1 MATPMI
7 TESLDARPDES
18 RGQPESMAALLR
30 RLMNELSTL
39 FRQELQLA
47 GVELTGALTKFV
59 AGLASVAAGAAV
71 LYAGLLVLLASAVL
85 GLAQVMDAWLAALI
99 VGAVPV
105 VVGLIMVFAGMKA
118 VDPSAVKPK
127 RTIRSL
133 NQDKDTL
140 ARKET

>member
-1 MATPMI
+1 MSTPL
-7 TESLDARPDES
+7 TTHSLDRQPHAPTD
-18 RGQPESMAALLR
+18 QPESMAALLR

-47 GVELTGALTKFV
+47 GVEFTDALKKFV

-85 GLAQVMDAWLAALI
+85 ALAQVVDPWLAALI
-99 VGAVPV
+99 VGVVPV
-105 VVGLIMVFAGMKA
+105 AIGLIMVFAGMKRM
-118 VDPSAVKPK
+118 DPSAVKPE

-133 NQDKDTL
+133 HQDKDTL
-140 ARKET
+140 TRKEA